1 MFRSLLRTVFCWN
14 PHLWKILLLTVTA
27 LFALLPYA
35 TYNLPYSLLYNKVHK
50 SETLIQIASNLN
62 EQRLQSAKKYFESL
76 DGTASLQLY
85 NSSAENHQL
94 DLVICIVTN
103 DRSGIQFGGIQPG
116 YAVQAAARVDE
127 LIKQDM
133 FFRRKFLVICSV
145 DKLPQNNI
153 DATFLKEYIPHVE
166 RFGSSNLPSNI
177 NISHLYASGSRDST
191 IPYSIYTKESID
203 YAFCLNVTYAFDSK
217 FVLMLE
223 DDVIPHNDLF
233 HVLRFNIDRNILHSS
248 HLLDESGIRKLAFI
262 KLFYPERWQGYAFE
276 FDRIVELLS
285 VGAVGSPIL
294 IIFQI
299 LLSKEKLK
307 YSLLLLYFASG
318 FILMILVAS
327 IVGRQNINELRRV
340 SPQLFIFRDTPGCC
354 TPAVLYPSSIIP
366 KLTGYLTAFQDNNVH
381 KDIIINKFIQS
392 NNIPGFLL
400 EPNLFKHIGMFT
412 SLKQGYKDPAEFIFH
427 L

>member
-1 MFRSLLRTVFCWN
+1 MFRFSLRTVLCWN
-14 PHLWKILLLTVTA
+14 AHLWKILFLTVVT

-35 TYNLPYSLLYNKVHK
+35 TYNLPYSLLYNKLHK

-62 EQRLQSAKKYFESL
+62 EQRLQSAKKYFENL
-76 DGTASLQLY
+76 DGTASLNLY

-103 DRSGIQFGGIQPG
+103 DRSSVQLGAIQPG
-116 YAVQAAARVDE
+116 YALQAAARMDE
-127 LIKQDM
+127 LAKGDM
-133 FFRRKFLVICSV
+133 LFRRKFLIICSV
-145 DKLPQNNI
+145 DHHPGNNI
-153 DATFLKEYIPHVE
+153 DATFLKTYIPYVE
-166 RFGSSNLPSNI
+166 RFGSSNLPTHI
-177 NISHLYASGSRDST
+177 NISHLYAFGSRDSS
-191 IPYSIYTKESID
+191 IPYGIYIKESVD

-223 DDVIPHNDLF
+223 DDVIPHKDLF

-248 HLLDESGIRKLAFI
+248 HFVDEGGSRKLAFI

-276 FDRIVELLS
+276 LDRIVELLS

-294 IIFQI
+294 ILFHI

-307 YSLLLLYFASG
+307 YSLLFFYFVSG
-318 FILMILVAS
+318 FILMTIIAS

-354 TPAVLYPSSIIP
+354 TPAVLYPTSIIP
-366 KLTGYLTAFQDNNVH
+366 RLTGYLTAFQDNSVH

-392 NNIPGFLL
+392 NNIPGYLL